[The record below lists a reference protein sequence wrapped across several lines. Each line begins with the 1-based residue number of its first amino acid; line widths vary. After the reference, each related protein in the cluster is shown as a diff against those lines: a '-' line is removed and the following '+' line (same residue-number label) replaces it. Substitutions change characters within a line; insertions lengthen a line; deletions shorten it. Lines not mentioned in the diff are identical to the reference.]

1 MVHVDLQNKVKEKQA
16 ILKRMIGSHN
26 ELVQSVEESR
36 MDYDM
41 EKMTINQLKERSK
54 DIDET
59 AKRRGSQT
67 EELYK
72 SILSNSAE
80 NSPIK
85 IEPMKEEM
93 PQFDEIKISRHVEN
107 MSYHERVNYLR

>member
-1 MVHVDLQNKVKEKQA
+1 
-16 ILKRMIGSHN
+16 MIGNHN
-26 ELVQSVEESR
+26 ELVESVEEAR

-80 NSPIK
+80 NSPVK
-85 IEPMKEEM
+85 VSPVKLEPEL
-93 PQFDEIKISRHVEN
+93 P
-107 MSYHERVNYLR
+107 

>member
-1 MVHVDLQNKVKEKQA
+1 
-16 ILKRMIGSHN
+16 MIGNHN
-26 ELVQSVEESR
+26 DLAESVEESR

-72 SILSNSAE
+72 SILSNAE
-80 NSPIK
+80 DSPVKAIPVK
-85 IEPMKEEM
+85 LEPEL
-93 PQFDEIKISRHVEN
+93 P
-107 MSYHERVNYLR
+107 